1 MLQKSAK
8 YLEVLAQKKERME
21 ALRQRL
27 ERDLD
32 GVQSIFFE
40 AGCGHGHWLTD
51 YASLHPES
59 VCVGI
64 DLINKRIRKCR
75 DKGLNRGL
83 KNCFFYQTDLFEFLD
98 VLPKSIHFSAVLML
112 FPDPW
117 PKARHHRRRMVQ
129 TVFLDQLAARVSQH
143 GRFYFRTDNL
153 AYYEWTCEK
162 LQQHSSWALDAALDW
177 PHETVTYFQNL
188 MGNYYSLQAH
198 RL

>member
-1 MLQKSAK
+1 MLQKSAN
-8 YLEVLAQKKERME
+8 YLKVLAQKKERME

-27 ERDLD
+27 EQDLQ

-40 AGCGHGHWLTD
+40 AGCGHGHWLID
-51 YASLHPES
+51 YASLHPKS

-75 DKGLNRGL
+75 DKVANRGL
-83 KNCFFYQTDLFEFLD
+83 KNCFFYQADLFEFLD

-129 TVFLDQLAARVSQH
+129 TVFLDQLAARVCQH
-143 GRFYFRTDNL
+143 GRFYFRTDDP
-153 AYYEWTCEK
+153 AYYAWTCEK
-162 LQQHSSWALDAALDW
+162 LQQHPDWALDAELDW

-188 MGNYYSLQAH
+188 MGTYDSLQAH